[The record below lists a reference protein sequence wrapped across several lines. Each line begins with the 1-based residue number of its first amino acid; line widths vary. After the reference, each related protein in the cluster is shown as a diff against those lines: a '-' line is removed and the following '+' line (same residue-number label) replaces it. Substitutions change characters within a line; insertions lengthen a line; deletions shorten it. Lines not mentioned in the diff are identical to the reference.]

1 MAGYESVIAEAVAV
15 GIMNT
20 AETIGDT
27 SLAFEIERA
36 AVQSVSYDFAA
47 DTVVFSAILD
57 TNVAGTIYEMGLWSH
72 EQAPNTGDGGS
83 RLLVSF
89 DSDEETWDGAASF
102 SATNA
107 RIGANGL
114 LQSPTLSSTVTNSM
128 TNIFYD
134 LSENSAADTFLLA
147 VNATN
152 AFTANVKVKFM
163 VDVSNYYL
171 LTFTG
176 ISTGYNVKS
185 LAKSAA
191 TTVGTPNWN
200 NITEIDVSTTATS
213 GGTAGS
219 LIDGL
224 RIEDKDLV
232 SSNYVLI
239 DRSVLSTPF
248 VKEEGRI
255 QEIEFALPVTL

>member
-1 MAGYESVIAEAVAV
+1 MAGYESTIAEAVAV

-20 AETIGDT
+20 AETVGDT

-36 AVQSVSYDFAA
+36 AVQSVSYDFVA
-47 DTVVFSAILD
+47 DAVVLTAILD
-57 TNVAGTIYEMGLWSH
+57 TNVAGTVYEMGLWSH
-72 EQAPNTGDGGS
+72 EQAPNIGDGGS
-83 RLLVSF
+83 RLLISF
-89 DSDEETWDGAASF
+89 DADEENWDSGAVF

-107 RIGANGL
+107 RIGANGIT
-114 LQSPTLSSTVTNSM
+114 QQPTANNTSTNSM

-152 AFTANVKVKFM
+152 AFVSNVKVKFM
-163 VDVSNYYL
+163 TDASNYYL
-171 LTFTG
+171 LTYTG
-176 ISTGYNVKS
+176 IVSGYNVKS

-191 TTVGTPNWN
+191 TVTGTPNWN
-200 NITEIDVSTTATS
+200 NITQIDVSSTATA
-213 GGTAGS
+213 GGGINV
-219 LIDGL
+219 LLDGV

-248 VKEEGRI
+248 VKEEGRV
-255 QEIEFALPVTL
+255 QEIEFALPISL